1 MSFTPPLHP
10 DSPLPGVRVVV
21 RVAAAAAYRTAVLI
35 CEAPR
40 AETGVWDIFEK
51 SDKLIEIDPNGFG
64 LDAVLFWA
72 SGTQ

>member
-1 MSFTPPLHP
+1 MY
-10 DSPLPGVRVVV
+10 V
-21 RVAAAAAYRTAVLI
+21 

-51 SDKLIEIDPNGFG
+51 SDKLIEIDPNEFG
-64 LDAVLFWA
+64 LYAVLFWA